1 MQERNEFVAEGA
13 SSLSL
18 REYGDILRRRRAIIL
33 QTFVI
38 VLVAGVLITL
48 FQPLVYQ
55 SSARL
60 LLEPPSY
67 LLNTVNNDPLAELFK
82 LNSPYSP
89 ATQVELLKSS
99 KIRAGAAEKMTNG
112 KQLAL
117 YTVTPVEGGTSIVE
131 LTAEGD
137 DPSAV
142 ADTANNVLK
151 AYIDNV
157 EESGTKKLNAV
168 FEEARRNQRKW
179 NQEKNRAD
187 LELLTYQKKYKISEW
202 KSEAEANQKLLGEL
216 TQTYQ
221 KQISEINYLT
231 TRIAEIE
238 GFLASGK
245 NSKTRPALLSIEQD
259 TGWQSIQ
266 RTLADKEAV
275 LAAVKEELGSENDRL
290 HALIA
295 EINRLNQYA
304 KAYKAGFSERNK
316 MRDPNVESFES
327 ELNKLRIDLAST
339 RRAAEPNAAELN
351 RIKVRLASVPDFA
364 NMIAEKQRNRE
375 FASDQIRYFT
385 TKMQDID
392 LRRNA
397 KVETSRVIEEA
408 IVPSDPIRPKKPQ
421 NIMFAGL
428 LGIFLGLCL
437 ALLQELL
444 DDRINS
450 PEEAERVLRLPNLGH
465 VPLVEEEGLRLIR
478 DISTFSPLMES
489 YRSLRTN
496 INFAA
501 VGTKLRSLVVT
512 SSVPAEGK
520 STTAANLAMAMALDG
535 KRVIIIDADL
545 RRPSLHKLFRLES
558 SPGLTDILVGT
569 HEIADVIKPSGVDNV
584 SVISAGSPPPNPA
597 ELLGSAKMGELI
609 TELESLADIVLFDS
623 PPTLAVADSI
633 VLAARTN
640 GVLLVIGYGETKK
653 TNSRNAVAAL
663 QRANARVLGTVL
675 NRVEGPSSGYYY
687 GKYYVPASVESTR
700 ATRPVTDTNTRG
712 IESVSGS
719 GVNENESVDMLGKG
733 RDS

>member
-1 MQERNEFVAEGA
+1 MQERNEFAAEGTP
-13 SSLSL
+13 SISL

-55 SSARL
+55 TTARL

-67 LLNTVNNDPLAELFK
+67 LLNTVTNDPLAELFK

-99 KIRAGAAEKMTNG
+99 KIRTRAAALMTNG
-112 KQLAL
+112 KQLTS
-117 YTVTPVEGGTSIVE
+117 YTVIPVEGGTSIVE
-131 LTAEGD
+131 LAAEGD

-142 ADTANNVLK
+142 ADTANKILK
-151 AYIDNV
+151 AYIDEVDENG
-157 EESGTKKLNAV
+157 SKKLKAV
-168 FEEARRNQRKW
+168 FEEAQRNQVKW
-179 NQEKNRAD
+179 IKLKDQAD
-187 LELLTYQKKYKISEW
+187 IELLNYQKKYKISDY
-202 KSEAEANQKLLGEL
+202 KIEAEANQKLLGEL

-221 KQISEINYLT
+221 GQVSQIGYLKTRISELT
-231 TRIAEIE
+231 N
-238 GFLASGK
+238 FLADPK
-245 NSKTRPALLSIEQD
+245 NGKTRQNLFSIEQD
-259 TGWQSIQ
+259 PVWQSLQ
-266 RTLADKEAV
+266 RSLVDKESV
-275 LAAVKEELGSENDRL
+275 LLAAKEEYGTDNDRL
-290 HALIA
+290 LGLVA

-304 KAYKAGFSERNK
+304 KSYKASFPIRNVERNPSIEAFVNEVDK
-316 MRDPNVESFES
+316 LKI
-327 ELNKLRIDLAST
+327 ELSSLQRAS
-339 RRAAEPNAAELN
+339 EPNKIELD
-351 RIKVRLASVPDFA
+351 RIKKRLSSVPDFA
-364 NMIAEKQRNRE
+364 NTIAEKQRSRE
-375 FASDQIRYFT
+375 FASEQIRYFT

-408 IVPSDPIRPKKPQ
+408 IVPAEPIRPKKPQ

-428 LGIFLGLCL
+428 LGVFLGLCL
-437 ALLQELL
+437 AILQELL

-465 VPLVEEEGLRLIR
+465 IPLVEEEGLRLIR

-501 VGTKLRSLVVT
+501 VGTKLRSLVIT

-558 SPGLTDILVGT
+558 SPGLTDVLVGT
-569 HEIADVIKPSGVDNV
+569 HEIAEVLKPSGVDNV

-597 ELLGSAKMGELI
+597 ELLGSVKMGEFI
-609 TELESLADIVLFDS
+609 TQLESLADIVLFDS

-633 VLAARTN
+633 VLSARTN

-675 NRVEGPSSGYYY
+675 NRVEGQSSGYYY
-687 GKYYVPASVESTR
+687 GKYYVPASVENTR
-700 ATRPVTDTNTRG
+700 ANRPVVENTSRG
-712 IESVSGS
+712 IEGLRDS
-719 GVNENESVDMLGKG
+719 NETVDLSGKG
-733 RDS
+733 RD

>member
-55 SSARL
+55 STARL

-89 ATQVELLKSS
+89 ATQVELLKSN
-99 KIRAGAAEKMTNG
+99 KIRTLATEKMTNG

-142 ADTANNVLK
+142 ADTANNILK
-151 AYIDNV
+151 AYIDDV
-157 EESGTKKLNAV
+157 EAGGTKKLNAV
-168 FEEARRNQRKW
+168 FEEARRNQKKW

-187 LELLTYQKKYKISEW
+187 LELLTYQKKYKISEY

-221 KQISEINYLT
+221 KQVSEINYLT

-245 NSKTRPALLSIEQD
+245 NSKTRPALLSVEQD
-259 TGWQSIQ
+259 IGWQSIQ

-304 KAYKAGFSERNK
+304 RAYKLGFSERNK
-316 MRDPNVESFES
+316 VRDPSVESFEN
-327 ELNKLRIDLAST
+327 ELKKLRIDLASL
-339 RRAAEPNAAELN
+339 RQAAAPNAVELV
-351 RIKVRLASVPDFA
+351 RIKIRLSSVPDFA

-375 FASDQIRYFT
+375 FASEQIRYFT

-408 IVPSDPIRPKKPQ
+408 IVPLDPIRPKKPQ

-450 PEEAERVLRLPNLGH
+450 PEEAERVLRLPNLGY

-501 VGTKLRSLVVT
+501 VGTKLRSIVVT

-569 HEIADVIKPSGVDNV
+569 HEIADVVKPSGVDNV

-609 TELESLADIVLFDS
+609 AELESLADIVLFDS

-640 GVLLVIGYGETKK
+640 GVLLVIGFGETKK

-687 GKYYVPASVESTR
+687 GKYYVPASVEGSR
-700 ATRPVTDTNTRG
+700 VSRPVTETTTRG
-712 IESVSGS
+712 IEA
-719 GVNENESVDMLGKG
+719 VNDSEINESDPRDLSGK
-733 RDS
+733 RNN

>member
-1 MQERNEFVAEGA
+1 MQERNDIAPEGA
-13 SSLSL
+13 SSLSI

-38 VLVAGVLITL
+38 VLVAGTLITL

-55 SSARL
+55 TSARL
-60 LLEPPSY
+60 LLEPPAY
-67 LLNTVNNDPLAELFK
+67 FINTVNNDPLNELFK
-82 LNSPYSP
+82 LNAPYSP
-89 ATQVELLKSS
+89 GTQVELLKSS
-99 KIRAGAAEKMTNG
+99 KIRKRAAEKMTNG
-112 KQLAL
+112 KPLMS

-137 DPSAV
+137 DASAV

-151 AYIDNV
+151 AYIDDVNDGGV
-157 EESGTKKLNAV
+157 NKLNAV
-168 FEEARRNQRKW
+168 FEEADRNRRKW
-179 NQEKNRAD
+179 TQVKNKSELD
-187 LELLTYQKKYKISEW
+187 LLNYQKKYKISDW
-202 KSEAEANQKLLGEL
+202 KIEVESNQKLLGEI

-221 KQISEINYLT
+221 KQLSEIGYLS
-231 TRIAEIE
+231 TRIGEIE
-238 GFLASGK
+238 GYLASGK
-245 NSKTRPALLSIEQD
+245 NSKTRSELLDVEQD
-259 TGWQSIQ
+259 EGWLSVQ
-266 RTLADKEAV
+266 RTIAEKESV
-275 LAAVKEELGSENDRL
+275 LDAAKEELGSDNDRMR
-290 HALIA
+290 AMQA
-295 EINRLNQYA
+295 ELSRLQKYA
-304 KAYKAGFSERNK
+304 TAYKSGFAKRNVR
-316 MRDPNVESFES
+316 RDPAYEAFEL
-327 ELNKLRIDLAST
+327 ELKKLKIDLASLQ
-339 RRAAEPNAAELN
+339 RAATPNEAKIN
-351 RIKVRLASVPDFA
+351 QIKTRLASSPNFA
-364 NMIAEKQRNRE
+364 NMIAEKQQSQE
-375 FASDQIRYFT
+375 FAGEQIKYFT

-397 KVETSRVIEEA
+397 KVESSRIIEEA
-408 IVPSDPIRPKKPQ
+408 AVPSEPIRPKKPQ

-501 VGTKLRSLVVT
+501 VGNTLRTMVVT

-535 KRVIIIDADL
+535 KRVIIVDADL

-558 SPGLTDILVGT
+558 SPGLTDVLVGT
-569 HEIADVIKPSGVDNV
+569 HEVEDVIKSSGVDNV
-584 SVISAGSPPPNPA
+584 NVISAGSPPPNPA
-597 ELLGSAKMGELI
+597 ELLGSAKMIDLI
-609 TELESLADIVLFDS
+609 KHLQTLADVVLFDS
-623 PPTLAVADSI
+623 PPALAVADSI
-633 VLAARTN
+633 VLASRTD
-640 GVLLVIGYGETKK
+640 GVVLVIGYGETKK
-653 TNSRNAVAAL
+653 TNSRKAVELL

-687 GKYYVPASVESTR
+687 GKYYVPASVEGGRT
-700 ATRPVTDTNTRG
+700 ATTVADVNIREITAGHDDQDLHESNTTD
-712 IESVSGS
+712 ISG
-719 GVNENESVDMLGKG
+719 NG
-733 RDS
+733 RN